1 MARSRVHLSLDETTM
16 KRLQELGAAMLLPSG
31 RVVDQ
36 LALEALKKIERE
48 DAKDE

>member
-16 KRLQELGAAMLLPSG
+16 KRLQELGAAMLLPPG

-36 LALEALKKIERE
+36 LALEAVKKMEGNE
-48 DAKDE
+48 GE